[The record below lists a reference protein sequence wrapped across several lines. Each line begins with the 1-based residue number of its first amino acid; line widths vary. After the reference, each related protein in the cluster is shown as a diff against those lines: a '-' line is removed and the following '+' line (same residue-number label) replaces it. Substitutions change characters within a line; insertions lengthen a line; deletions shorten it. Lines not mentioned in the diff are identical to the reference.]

1 MQYVFV
7 MTHPIFIPLMEKL
20 EDGISSLFK
29 NRWFSHLF
37 FWVSFILFHG
47 ILWGSYDEEYGSA
60 FIIQSIFLPIKIL
73 VSYFSIY
80 VLLPKYILKG
90 KWLQFVL
97 LLVISAF
104 SAGVLHRLTAYYI
117 EYPLY
122 FPEYIDGRVFNLF
135 KILKG
140 VASTYPVVFLALA
153 IKLLKYWYVNQQDK
167 QILAHEKLDAELK
180 FLKTQI
186 HPHFLFNT
194 LNNLYALTLKKSD
207 YAPEV
212 VLKLSELINYMLY
225 ECNVPKVLLDN
236 ELNFIKNYIE
246 IERIRHSDEFKIKA
260 VTNGDTAN
268 IYIAPMLLIPFLENS
283 FKHGVNGAVENSWI
297 DFDLTI
303 EGNMLLMR
311 IENSIGE
318 AQELHDIPHHGIGLK
333 NVKRRLDLLYPED
346 YELNIQEYKDT
357 FVVVLKLVVKKEIQ

>member
-1 MQYVFV
+1 MFR
-7 MTHPIFIPLMEKL
+7 MEKL
-20 EDGISSLFK
+20 EQKIETLFK
-29 NRWFSHLF
+29 NRWFIHLF
-37 FWVSFILFHG
+37 FWVSFVLFHG
-47 ILWGSYDEEYGSA
+47 ILWGSYDEEYTKA
-60 FIIQSIFLPIKIL
+60 LAIQLMFLPVRVLMTYYSLYI
-73 VSYFSIY
+73 
-80 VLLPKYILKG
+80 LLPKYILKG
-90 KWLQFVL
+90 RWLRFGF
-97 LLVISAF
+97 LLVASAF
-104 SAGVLHRLTAYYI
+104 SGGLLYRLIAYYL

-122 FPEYIDGRVFNLF
+122 YPEYIDGQVLNLF

-140 VASTYPVVFLALA
+140 IVSIYPVVFLALA
-153 IKLLKYWYVNQQDK
+153 IKMLKYWYVSQQDK

-225 ECNVPKVLLDN
+225 ECNAPKVLLDN

-246 IERIRHSDEFKIKA
+246 IERIRHSDEFSIKA
-260 VTNGDTAN
+260 VTNGETAN

-283 FKHGVNGAVENSWI
+283 FKHGVNGAIEDSWI

-303 EGNMLLMR
+303 EGNELFMR
-311 IENSIGE
+311 LENSIGDT
-318 AQELHDIPHHGIGLK
+318 QELPDVSHQGIGLK

-346 YELNIQEYKDT
+346 YELNIQEYKNT
-357 FVVVLKLVVKKEIQ
+357 FVVVLKIVVKKEEQ